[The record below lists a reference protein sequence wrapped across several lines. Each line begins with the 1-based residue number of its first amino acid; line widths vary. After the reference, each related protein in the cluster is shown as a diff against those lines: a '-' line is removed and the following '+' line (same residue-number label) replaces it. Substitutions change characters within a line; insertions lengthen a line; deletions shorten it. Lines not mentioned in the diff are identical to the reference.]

1 MDYMETRE
9 QEIDMKKMFYKM
21 CKHWRRI
28 VGFAT
33 IIAVLLCGF
42 TALKGVIDFNDE
54 EKHAK
59 MKAEYDAIWSA
70 YQEEGRQII
79 LAKRDLEKTIEEHN
93 EYMEESVLM
102 DINHQDEWWGDV
114 SYYVD
119 TDYQI
124 MPDSIYQNENPASK
138 ICQSYRS
145 YYAGGDFHR
154 YLLDNLSYD
163 IPIKYLREIV
173 SVDVD
178 VSGRTI
184 SIRVRHM
191 DKTHVDEILA
201 LFNKSIQSAKTDIDQ
216 AVYEHEL
223 ITMSDTAYSEINLGL
238 RDMQEQKNILSE
250 QYADQMS
257 VLDGNLL
264 EWEKEEKKLELPVIT
279 VGGVIIQAVKML
291 IIGGLVA
298 AVVAAGYYAA
308 QYALSG
314 KVQGSEHISS
324 EVYLIGKVPGKTQK
338 KHFYFID
345 KLVDRMFGITMRES
359 EADDRIAII
368 GNNIGVVA
376 AGKKAESVAMVS
388 DISMRSLQRLTEQ
401 ASKSCAIKMVSAGN
415 ILKDPF
421 ADKAVDAADSV
432 VIVVG
437 QGESRKDTLTSL
449 IASCN
454 VKNKMILGYI
464 LTNADSL
471 AE

>member
-1 MDYMETRE
+1 MDYMETHE
-9 QEIDMKKMFYKM
+9 QEIDIKKMFYKIF
-21 CKHWRRI
+21 KHWRRI
-28 VGFAT
+28 VAFAM
-33 IIAVLLCGF
+33 IMAVLLGGF
-42 TALKGVIDFNDE
+42 TAGKGAIDFNDE
-54 EKHAK
+54 EKRAK
-59 MKAEYDAIWSA
+59 VKAEYDAIWGA
-70 YQEEGRQII
+70 YQEEGRQIV
-79 LAKRDLEKTIEEHN
+79 LAKRDLEKTIEEHV

-102 DINHQDEWWGDV
+102 EIDHQDEWWGDV

-191 DKTHVDEILA
+191 DKAHVDEILA
-201 LFNKSIQSAKTDIDQ
+201 LFNKSITSAKTDIDQ
-216 AVYEHEL
+216 TVYNHEL
-223 ITMSDTAYSEINLGL
+223 ITLSDTAYSEINLAL

-257 VLDGNLL
+257 VLDGDLL
-264 EWEKEEKKLELPVIT
+264 EWEKEEKKLELPIIT
-279 VGGVIIQAVKML
+279 VGGVITKSVKML
-291 IIGGLVA
+291 IIGGLIA
-298 AVVAAGYYAA
+298 AVVAAVYYAA
-308 QYALSG
+308 QYVLSG
-314 KVQGSEHISS
+314 KVQGSEHISPKMH
-324 EVYLIGKVPGKTQK
+324 LIGKVPGKTQK
-338 KHFYFID
+338 KPFRFID
-345 KLVDRMFGITMRES
+345 KLVGRMFGITVRES
-359 EADDRIAII
+359 EVNDRIAII

-376 AGKKAESVAMVS
+376 EGKKAETVAMVS
-388 DISMRSLQRLTEQ
+388 DISTKSLQSLTEQ
-401 ASKSCAIKMVSAGN
+401 ASKSCATKLVSAGN
-415 ILKDPF
+415 ILKDPV
-421 ADKAVDAADSV
+421 ADKTVDAADSV
-432 VIVVG
+432 VIVVR
-437 QGESRKDTLTSL
+437 QGESRKDTLASL
-449 IASCN
+449 IASCDA
-454 VKNKMILGYI
+454 KNKTILGYV